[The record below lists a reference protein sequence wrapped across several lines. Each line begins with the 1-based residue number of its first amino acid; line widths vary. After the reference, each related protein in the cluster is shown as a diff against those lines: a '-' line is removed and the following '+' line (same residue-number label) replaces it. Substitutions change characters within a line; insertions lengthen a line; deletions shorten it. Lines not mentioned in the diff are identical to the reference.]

1 MILLP
6 QTLCSELC
14 NPAHV
19 SNALSN
25 WNNLTWSLPRKY
37 DKDSKASQYLYFSV
51 HTSNGYLTGQKAGD
65 IPGTKG
71 MVKKSSTR
79 IWERQSTRLLFEDLK
94 VLEDQP
100 EKVIPR
106 SQRTF
111 EKGYSYICGS
121 RWQAWMPKSL
131 GSFSSFPF
139 STPILERFW
148 LSRSGVG
155 SWTLVVFRSSRKGFW
170 YVSKVENYCF
180 RRQSACTYIIQS
192 FVYLKRGKKET
203 FFNAC

>member
-19 SNALSN
+19 SKALSN
-25 WNNLTWSLPRKY
+25 WNNLTWSLTRQY
-37 DKDSKASQYLYFSV
+37 DKDSNASQYIYFSV
-51 HTSNGYLTGQKAGD
+51 HTSNGYLTGQKVGD

-71 MVKKSSTR
+71 MVKKSTR

-111 EKGYSYICGS
+111 GKGYSYICGS

-131 GSFSSFPF
+131 GCFSSFPF
-139 STPILERFW
+139 STPILEKFW

-155 SWTLVVFRSSRKGFW
+155 SWALVVFRSSRKGFW

-180 RRQSACTYIIQS
+180 RLQKCLHIHYPEFCI
-192 FVYLKRGKKET
+192 LKKRKKGNI
-203 FFNAC
+203 F